1 MANIKG
7 VKVSPRIELE
17 YYRWIDK
24 YRKAINKALKDSID
38 LKMFSDEP
46 NETTDTKKKAD
57 STDKQIEN
65 FNGKVAKINR
75 KVPALTG
82 IMSAKLYK
90 YFNLHFERNSIK
102 ASFGV
107 DVSHL
112 YAGDRKLLNL
122 LKSNSEDYILKYG
135 NEKASWLRTSIRDN
149 YANGGSYSNLVG
161 EIEGRFKVDTNRAKL
176 IARNESSG
184 FVGALERKRA
194 TDLGLRF
201 YIWRTSGDE
210 RVRGNPSGK
219 YPNAKP
225 SHWKMEGKYCRWDD
239 ASVYADTLE
248 DAQDGIWK
256 SRADIGGVEAHPK
269 ETINC
274 RCNAEFV
281 VE

>member
-7 VKVSPRIELE
+7 VKVSPRLELE
-17 YYRWIDK
+17 YYRYLNG
-24 YRKAINKALKDSID
+24 YRKAINKAFKDTID
-38 LKMFSDEP
+38 LRMFSTEP
-46 NETTDTKKKAD
+46 EETTDTKKKAK
-57 STDKQIEN
+57 STDKQIEK
-65 FNGKVAKINR
+65 FNGKVSKINK
-75 KVPALTG
+75 KVPKLTG

-90 YFNLHFERNSIK
+90 YFNLHFERNAIR
-102 ASFGV
+102 ASFEV

-112 YAGDRKLLNL
+112 YAGDKKLLNL

-135 NEKASWLRTSIRDN
+135 NEKASWLRTTIREN

-184 FVGALERKRA
+184 FIGAFEQKRGK
-194 TDLGLRF
+194 DLGLRF
-201 YIWRTSGDE
+201 YRWRTSKDE
-210 RVRGNPSGK
+210 RVR
-219 YPNAKP
+219 P
-225 SHWKMEGKYCRWDD
+225 SHRVMEGKYCTWDD

-248 DAQDGIWK
+248 DAQNGIWK
-256 SRADIGGVEAHPK
+256 SRADIGGVIAHPK
-269 ETINC
+269 EEIEC